1 MKMFLALT
9 LESNVAGRGA
19 VGNLEATLA
28 IGTNSAF
35 VNRVHL
41 GCFGIARKRLYG

>member
-1 MKMFLALT
+1 MFSALT
-9 LESNVAGRGA
+9 LESKVTSRRAA
-19 VGNLEATLA
+19 GNLEATLT

-41 GCFGIARKRLYG
+41 GCFVMVQKRLYG